1 MRPSSLLLT
10 AITALALPA
19 SQAEP
24 AFDPGRAPLWHVPG
38 AARGTPAFDGTTAY
52 FLSRDRE
59 VVAIDAARGTVRWR
73 AGTGVTSTDD
83 IFGATT
89 AGTRLTLAGP
99 LVVGGDWDVV
109 AFDRASGERRWTYTA
124 PAGDGPGLFLGPAA
138 GDTVFAG
145 SPGGHVYALDTRS
158 GRPRWITTIEDRD
171 PASVFPPVLHGDL
184 VVVGFSVYV
193 NPSVG
198 GLAALDAATGR
209 LRWRTMFPPAR
220 ERWQH
225 TNVAGGPIVVD
236 DVVIGSAGDSNL
248 YAVDLATGALR
259 WTFPALTDLPEQ
271 IPGVPPLSTDFDHR
285 AIVLAGRLLVAGSAT
300 GVVVAYDLDT
310 RRERWRFYD
319 RAAGSTMFWF
329 AADDRLVYV
338 PYFGGFVVALD
349 VATGVE
355 RWRTGDFTKGFIWPP
370 LPAGDRLF
378 LGGAYAGFQAL
389 SLIAPETP

>member
-1 MRPSSLLLT
+1 MRNTPL
-10 AITALALPA
+10 ALALALAVVVPIA
-19 SQAEP
+19 GLAQ
-24 AFDPGRAPLWHVPG
+24 AFDPGPAPLWHLPG
-38 AARGTPAFDGTTAY
+38 AARGTPAFDGDTAY
-52 FLSRDRE
+52 FLARDRE

-73 AGTGVTSTDD
+73 TGTGVTSTDD

-99 LVVGGDWDVV
+99 LVIGGDWDVV
-109 AFDRASGERRWTYTA
+109 AFDRASGARRWTYTA
-124 PAGDGPGLFLGPAA
+124 PAGDGPGLFLGSAA

-145 SPGGHVYALDTRS
+145 SPGGRVYALDVLT
-158 GRPRWITTIEDRD
+158 GRPRWITPIEERD
-171 PASVFPPVLHGDL
+171 PTSVFPPVVRGDL
-184 VVVGFSVYV
+184 VVVGFSIYV
-193 NPSVG
+193 NPSIG
-198 GLAALDAATGR
+198 GLAALDATTGR
-209 LRWRTMFPPAR
+209 VRWRTTFSPAR

-225 TNVAGGPIVVD
+225 TNLAGGPIVVD
-236 DVVIGSAGDSNL
+236 DLAIGSAGDSNL
-248 YAVDLATGALR
+248 YAFDLATGALR
-259 WTFPALTDLPEQ
+259 WTFPALADLPEQ

-285 AIVLAGRLLVAGSAT
+285 AIVRAGRLLIAGSAT

-319 RAAGSTMFWF
+319 RTAGSTMFWF

-349 VATGVE
+349 LATGAE

-378 LGGAYAGFQAL
+378 LGGAYAGFHAL
-389 SLIAPETP
+389 SLHPPETP